1 MEAIMQE
8 IDELKAEIS
17 MCLGMADTLSQHVGR
32 GKGGREISLTIT
44 QLQQASHWLR
54 DVSELLQGP
63 AQGNSDGH

>member
-54 DVSELLQGP
+54 DVSELLS
-63 AQGNSDGH
+63 AQSEGQANE